1 MAMIAV
7 LVSLA
12 GRPAAAEDLSSAVL
26 ERRGQLE
33 RELQVLETEI
43 DKERRSL
50 EDKKKQRVSLERDT
64 AILDAKIKTAKLSI
78 KARNLAIQKL
88 NVDIRGKTAKIAV
101 LEEKIEDERQSL
113 SELLR
118 KTYEIE
124 SYSLIEVI
132 LSNEDISEFFEDID
146 IFKVLKQSLKD
157 SHGRITASR
166 NLTASER
173 GSLESKRNEE
183 AELLILQELEKKKI
197 EEEEAEKR
205 YLLKITKGVEA
216 EYQKILKQKEKS
228 AAAIRSELF
237 SLRGSQAITFDK
249 ALEYAQAAYRKTGV
263 RPAFLLGVIA
273 EESNLGENVGTGQWR
288 VDMKSPRDT
297 EPFLRLTAK
306 LGLDPDQMPVSKRAW
321 YGWGGAMGPAQII
334 PSTWIL
340 IEERVSAAAGKTLP
354 NPWDPSDAFMAA
366 ALILMDNGADAGTPA
381 SERLAA
387 LRYLAGWKNAGNRA
401 YAFYGDEVMELAA
414 KYQRQIDI
422 LNVSQ

>member
-1 MAMIAV
+1 MRKLLIGAALMAMIAV

-101 LEEKIEDERQSL
+101 LEEKIED
-113 SELLR
+113 
-118 KTYEIE
+118 
-124 SYSLIEVI
+124 
-132 LSNEDISEFFEDID
+132 
-146 IFKVLKQSLKD
+146 
-157 SHGRITASR
+157 GRITASR